1 MKARRMKEI
10 IILGLLLLSPA
21 VFGEL
26 TKEDVRTIVKEE
38 VTASETRMR
47 EFIDLKLQATNT
59 EIKATN
65 IKIEELDKRLSTK
78 IEELDKRL
86 GNIFAM
92 TMALVGLIAA
102 AIAVPQIIIAFKE
115 KGQSKLE
122 AQIEQGQSRLEA
134 QIEQL
139 RQKIEL
145 LEQSRILRS

>member
-1 MKARRMKEI
+1 MKVVV
-10 IILGLLLLSPA
+10 ILGLLLLSSA
-21 VFGEL
+21 AFGEV
-26 TKEDVRTIVKEE
+26 TKEEIRAIVKEE
-38 VTASETRMR
+38 ITASETRMR
-47 EFIDLKLQATNT
+47 EYIDLKLQATNT

-86 GNIFAM
+86 GNIFAVVI
-92 TMALVGLIAA
+92 ALIALITA

-115 KGQSKLE
+115 RGQSKLE
-122 AQIEQGQSRLEA
+122 AQIEQGQSKLEA

-139 RQKIEL
+139 RQKVEV